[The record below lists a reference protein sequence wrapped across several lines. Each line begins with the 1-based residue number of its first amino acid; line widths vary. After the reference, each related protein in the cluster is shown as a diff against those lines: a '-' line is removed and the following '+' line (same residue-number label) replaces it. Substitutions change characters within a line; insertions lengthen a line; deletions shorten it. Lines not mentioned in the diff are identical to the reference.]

1 MSIQTIVEERALAAP
16 DAIALQAPGRPPLTS
31 VALHEHVTQTASILR
46 TRGLTRDDIVAV
58 VVPNGPEMAAAF
70 LSVTLAGICAPLNPA
85 YGRDELEFYLGDLP
99 AKALMISGLPDSP
112 ARDVARQMGISII
125 ELAWSDT
132 DPAGVFRI
140 EAPAG
145 DRVPSSTAGLANL
158 DAVPEEND
166 VALVLHTSGTTSR
179 PKIVPLTHANLCSS
193 ARHIAE
199 TLELTSADR
208 CLNVMPLFH
217 IHGIV
222 GALLSS
228 LQAGGSVVCTP
239 GFAGASF
246 FDWLAAFRPTWYTAV
261 PTMHRAVLSR
271 AAAHS
276 ETISTSALRFIRSSS
291 AALPRATLEELEQ
304 TFEVPVIEAYGMAE
318 AAHQMAS
325 HPLPPFP
332 RKAGTVGRA
341 AGPEITVLDSD
352 GRKLPAGARGEIAIR
367 GPNVTAGYLR
377 NSAANDSAY

>member
-31 VALHEHVTQTASILR
+31 VALHEHITQTASILR

-58 VVPNGPEMAAAF
+58 VVPNGPEMATAF

-179 PKIVPLTHANLCSS
+179 PKIVPLTHANLCAS
-193 ARHIAE
+193 ADHIAA
-199 TLELTSADR
+199 TLALEPEDV

-217 IHGIV
+217 IHGLV
-222 GALLSS
+222 AGLLAS
-228 LQAGGSVVCTP
+228 LRAGSSVVCAP
-239 GFAGASF
+239 GFIAPSF
-246 FDWLAAFRPTWYTAV
+246 FEWMAEFRPTWYSAV
-261 PTMHRAVLSR
+261 PTMH
-271 AAAHS
+271 AAIVARSASHLQELKSHS
-276 ETISTSALRFIRSSS
+276 LRFIRSSS
-291 AALPRATLEELEQ
+291 AALPRTTLSNLE
-304 TFEVPVIEAYGMAE
+304 
-318 AAHQMAS
+318 
-325 HPLPPFP
+325 
-332 RKAGTVGRA
+332 
-341 AGPEITVLDSD
+341 
-352 GRKLPAGARGEIAIR
+352 
-367 GPNVTAGYLR
+367 
-377 NSAANDSAY
+377 